1 MSVTFGIAQFEEIE
15 GLGTVLVQ
23 GSRCD
28 HSRPA
33 SCCSDAEIYF
43 GQCEHAEADE
53 DACGCRRYNVN
64 LSNAN
69 AAQVLERL
77 GYDFDPE
84 CPCGEDTPEG
94 LLGRAQVANVGRDD
108 SGSATVEDGGP
119 GTGRALWIDCGV
131 AAGYYDRTMARLAE
145 LATAAQAQDKMVSW
159 A

>member
-43 GQCEHAEADE
+43 GQCDHAEADQ
-53 DACGCRRYNVN
+53 DACGCRRYEVN
-64 LSNAN
+64 LSNTN
-69 AAQVLERL
+69 AGMVLARL
-77 GYDFDPE
+77 GYDFDPS

-94 LLGRAQVANVGRDD
+94 LLGRAQVANVGLDD
-108 SGSATVEDGGP
+108 SGTATVDDSLP
-119 GTGRALWIDCGV
+119 GKCQWIECGV
-131 AAGYYDRTMARLAE
+131 APGYFDRTMARLAA
-145 LATAAQAQDKMVSW
+145 LAGEARRQGKMVSW